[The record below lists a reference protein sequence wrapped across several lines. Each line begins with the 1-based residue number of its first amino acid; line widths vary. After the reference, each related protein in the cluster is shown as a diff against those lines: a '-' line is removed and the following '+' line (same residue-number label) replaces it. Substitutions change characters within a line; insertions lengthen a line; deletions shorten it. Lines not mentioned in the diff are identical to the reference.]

1 MALVDDAYEM
11 VASLVREYRDNPLY
25 ATSAYQE
32 SEARAYFINRFFIAL
47 GWDVLHDTQKNPL
60 FQEVKIERN
69 SDTFST
75 RKADYAFFLSPDF
88 QRPQFLVEAKKPSQS
103 LENADYYF
111 QTARYGFNTSTS
123 VALLFSFAE
132 LHVIDCRRKPE
143 RVDSILIEAHQRTFT
158 YLDYLDR
165 EKFEWIYWRF
175 SREAVEA
182 GNLKAYWKDLP
193 KPRGRARQLKLVD
206 DRQVPPDD
214 AFLEDLDGWR
224 KTLASA
230 FRHANPELTSEELT
244 EAAQKTLD
252 RLVFI
257 RFLEDKQ
264 ITGFII
270 EKFGS
275 RGSAWKRFILECER
289 LDGDYN
295 GVVFNRD
302 FIDEES
308 FQPPN
313 DDKFFEIVEEIR
325 HDNSPYLFSYI
336 SVELLGSIYE
346 RFLGKIVIPKGT
358 GATLDWKPEYRKAQG
373 VYYTPKYIVDYIV
386 GNTVGKILAGKTPI
400 EIAPLKFADISC
412 GSGSFL
418 IAIFDAIRKHLES
431 WYHEHP
437 EDAVTDGCRQDADGR
452 WVLTLEQ
459 KRLILTE
466 NIYGVDLDPQAVEV
480 AQFSLFLKL
489 LDAETISTV
498 EGYSAQYSAPK
509 VSRGQMTFATKA
521 HRKILPNL
529 SKNIVRGN
537 SLVDHDIADL
547 FPLTEEDERRIK
559 PFSFESVFREA
570 MPKIK
575 FDAIV
580 GNPPYFSLS
589 TLESNIQ
596 KYFLQHYDTFDKTGD
611 IYCLFF
617 EKSIRLL
624 KSGGVACYITSNQW
638 LQTNYG
644 RKLRKFFV
652 ENSNPKL
659 LINFGGLKIFQGAT
673 VDASILILK
682 NEPFDNHLLACH
694 FKNDYGKEQK
704 IEEYFEKYALT
715 LQDLQSDKWEII
727 DDNVASLKN
736 KLKKAGTELK
746 YFPIKI
752 NRGIVTGFNEAFIID
767 TETRDLLYSE
777 DPRSKE
783 IIKPVLRGRDIHKY
797 TAHWADLW
805 LIVTQNGTVITR
817 YPAIYKH
824 LKKHEK
830 ALKARQDQGDEW
842 WNLRAC
848 TYYEAF
854 EGDKLIYPETTV
866 RRSEFFLDREGFFL
880 DKTAFMITGEDLIFL
895 NGILSSKLIEWYLE
909 TELRLL
915 GKNSIQYSKQ
925 FIDKVPVPIS
935 PDKTVHDKITNF
947 VDQMLITKKQL
958 AAVQRDSERERL
970 QQKCDYLDG
979 EIDKLVYELYGLTP
993 EEIKLVKGR

>member
-1 MALVDDAYEM
+1 
-11 VASLVREYRDNPLY
+11 
-25 ATSAYQE
+25 
-32 SEARAYFINRFFIAL
+32 
-47 GWDVLHDTQKNPL
+47 
-60 FQEVKIERN
+60 VKIERN

-103 LENADYYF
+103 LENPDYYF

-123 VALLFSFAE
+123 VALLFSFAA

-143 RVDSILIEAHQRTFT
+143 RVDSILMDAHLRSFT
-158 YLDYLDR
+158 YNDYLDR

-182 GNLKAYWKDLP
+182 GNLKAYWKELP
-193 KPRGRARQLKLVD
+193 KPRGRARQLKLID

-230 FRHANPELTSEELT
+230 FRHSNPNLSSEALT

-270 EKFGS
+270 EKFGT
-275 RGSAWKRFILECER
+275 RGSAWKRFIMESER

-295 GVVFNRD
+295 GVVFNHD
-302 FIDEES
+302 FIDDET
-308 FQPPN
+308 FRPPN

-346 RFLGKIVIPKGT
+346 RFLGKVVIPKGK
-358 GATLDWKPEYRKAQG
+358 GVTLDWKPAYRKAQG

-386 GNTVGKILAGKTPI
+386 EHTVGKILEGKKPI

-418 IAIFDAIRKHLES
+418 IAIFDAIRKHLET

-437 EDAVTDGCRQDADGR
+437 EDAVADGCRQDSDGR

-459 KRLILTE
+459 KRRILTE

-489 LDAETISTV
+489 LEAETISTV
-498 EGYSAQYSAPK
+498 EGYTAQAPVK
-509 VSRGQMTFATKA
+509 KATRGQMTFASKA

-537 SLVDHDIADL
+537 SLVDHDIGDL
-547 FPLTEEDERRIK
+547 FPLTEENEKRIN

-570 MPKIK
+570 MSRIK

-589 TLESNIQ
+589 TLDANIQ

-611 IYCLFF
+611 IYCLFY

-624 KSGGVACYITSNQW
+624 KPGGFACYITSNQW

-644 RKLRKFFV
+644 RKLQRFFV

-659 LINFGGLKIFQGAT
+659 LINFGGFKIFHGAT
-673 VDASILILK
+673 VDTSILLLK
-682 NEPFDNHLLACH
+682 NEPCDNHLLACH

-704 IEEYFEKYALT
+704 IEEYFEKNALT

-727 DDNVASLKN
+727 DDDTARLKT
-736 KLKKAGTELK
+736 KLKKAGAELK

-752 NRGIVTGFNEAFIID
+752 NYGIKSGYNEAFIID
-767 TETRDLLYSE
+767 TETRDRLYAE

-783 IIKPVLRGRDIHKY
+783 IIIKVLRGRDIHKY
-797 TAHWADLW
+797 TSEWADLW

-817 YPAIYKH
+817 YPAIFKH

-830 ALKARQDQGDEW
+830 ALRARQDQGDEW

-854 EGDKLIYPETTV
+854 EDEKLIYPETTV
-866 RRSEFFLDREGFFL
+866 RRSEFFLDRDGFFL
-880 DKTAFMITGEDLIFL
+880 DKTAFMITGEDLAFL
-895 NGILSSKLIEWYLE
+895 NGILSSKLMEWYLE

-915 GKNSIQYSKQ
+915 GKKSIQYSKQ
-925 FIDKVPVPIS
+925 FMDKVPIPIS

-947 VDQMLITKKQL
+947 VDQMLATKKQL
-958 AAVQRDSERERL
+958 ATVQRDSERERI
-970 QQKCDYLDG
+970 QQKCDYFGG
-979 EIDKLVYELYGLTP
+979 EIDKLVYQLYGLTT
-993 EEIKLVKGR
+993 EEIGIVMGV